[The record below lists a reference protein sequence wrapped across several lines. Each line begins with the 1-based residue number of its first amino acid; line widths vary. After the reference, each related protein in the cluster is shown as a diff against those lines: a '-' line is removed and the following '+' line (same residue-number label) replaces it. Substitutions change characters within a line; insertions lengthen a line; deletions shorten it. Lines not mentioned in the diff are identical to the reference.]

1 MADDDDAF
9 NLGARLSTAVVTCS
23 QVCVSCA
30 DDIDALLEGAPVPAV
45 GTTKS
50 LDYGKW
56 DRATLDADADA
67 VVDEPSDEHQRI
79 WERMVDASGLR
90 EELKD
95 ELDLVEE
102 PSNVW
107 KVVHTPYVAIREEP
121 SVRSKMLGAKR
132 CGDIIHVEWSLESLW
147 VKLKDEAGW
156 MLTHGGELGLG
167 QLLMPSYEGDTNG
180 TKASSASKKDTG
192 AREKTQEGDKK

>member
-1 MADDDDAF
+1 MF
-9 NLGARLSTAVVTCS
+9 SS
-23 QVCVSCA
+23 ESCA
-30 DDIDALLEGAPVPAV
+30 DDIDALLEGAPVAAV

-56 DRATLDADADA
+56 DRVTSDADADA
-67 VVDEPSDEHQRI
+67 VVDEPSDEHRKI

-102 PSNVW
+102 RSNIW

-121 SVRSKMLGAKR
+121 SVRSRLLGAKR
-132 CGDIIHVEWSLESLW
+132 CGDVIHVEWSLESLW
-147 VKLKDEAGW
+147 VKLRDEAGW

-167 QLLMPSYEGDTNG
+167 QLLMPVYDNTDVTKTSPSPKNESASRNDTNV
-180 TKASSASKKDTG
+180 TKASPSPMNESAS
-192 AREKTQEGDKK
+192 REKTHMGDKK